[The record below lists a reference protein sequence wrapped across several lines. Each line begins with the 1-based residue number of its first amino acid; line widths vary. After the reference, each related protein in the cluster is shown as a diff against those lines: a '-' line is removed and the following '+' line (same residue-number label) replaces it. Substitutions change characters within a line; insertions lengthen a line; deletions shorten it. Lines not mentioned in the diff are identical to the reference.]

1 MGCAGTRTGGRD
13 VQTGP
18 MSRTTHVVSLFLVL
32 FTAACAVTR
41 GPSADETATPDPSRP
56 VRSVPELSTVPPSD
70 APMTGEVPAEILA
83 ELVADAAQRTATEAA
98 EVDVIQ
104 AEAVTWNDGSLGCPE
119 PGMMYTQALVD
130 GYQVILRAG
139 DEELD
144 YRVGAGGGFRI
155 CEGGG
160 RPSG

>member
-1 MGCAGTRTGGRD
+1 
-13 VQTGP
+13 
-18 MSRTTHVVSLFLVL
+18 MSRTTTHVFALVL
-32 FTAACAVTR
+32 AILTAACAA
-41 GPSADETATPDPSRP
+41 GPGASPDETRTPDAGRP
-56 VRSVPELSTVPPSD
+56 TRSAPELSTLPPSD
-70 APMTGEVPAEILA
+70 APMTGEVPTEILA
-83 ELVADAAQRTATEAA
+83 ELVADAAERTATEAA
-98 EVDVIQ
+98 AVDVIQ

-119 PGMMYTQALVD
+119 PGMFYTQALVD
-130 GYQVILRAG
+130 GYQVILQAG

>member
-1 MGCAGTRTGGRD
+1 
-13 VQTGP
+13 
-18 MSRTTHVVSLFLVL
+18 MSRTTTHVFALVL
-32 FTAACAVTR
+32 AILTAACAA
-41 GPSADETATPDPSRP
+41 GPGASPDETRTPDAGRP
-56 VRSVPELSTVPPSD
+56 THSAPELSTVPPSD
-70 APMTGEVPAEILA
+70 APMTGEVPTEILA
-83 ELVADAAQRTATEAA
+83 ELVADAAERTATEAA
-98 EVDVIQ
+98 AVDVIQ

-119 PGMMYTQALVD
+119 PGMFYTQALVD
-130 GYQVILRAG
+130 GYQVILQAG